1 MTSFCRLG
9 LVRFLGIVI
18 KDSVLK
24 TLNLFL
30 EAGSFSVLYVR
41 GLKIEKKKQES
52 SFLSIFVHSFL

>member
-1 MTSFCRLG
+1 M
-9 LVRFLGIVI
+9 RFLGVAI

-41 GLKIEKKKQES
+41 GLKIEKKKKVRKLFTFNLC
-52 SFLSIFVHSFL
+52 SFLSLDVTVA